1 MTAKER
7 SMMETRIKTAFSDR
21 QFVQEL
27 FSLDSPE
34 DAQSKLREKGIILSL
49 DEVRMIPRALKKAQQ
64 IGDELSES
72 DLEDVAA
79 GVITPMAVLLI
90 AGCVAAY
97 GASAKNRTW

>member
-1 MTAKER
+1 MTLNER
-7 SMMETRIKTAFSDR
+7 ATIEVRIKQAFSDES
-21 QFVQEL
+21 FVRDL
-27 FSLDSPE
+27 FKLDNPE
-34 DAQSKLREKGIILSL
+34 DVQSKLREKGIALSL
-49 DEVRMIPRALKKAQQ
+49 DEIRMIPRALRKAQQ

-79 GVITPMAVLLI
+79 GLITPMTVLLI

>member
-7 SMMETRIKTAFSDR
+7 ATIEERIREVFSDKK
-21 QFVQEL
+21 FVQEL
-27 FSLDSPE
+27 FALDTPE
-34 DAQSKLREKGIILSL
+34 DAQSKLREKGIMLSL
-49 DEVRMIPRALKKAQQ
+49 DEVRMIPRALRKAQQ

-72 DLEDVAA
+72 DLEEVAA

-90 AGCVAAY
+90 VGCVAAY

>member
-1 MTAKER
+1 MTAEKRFVIEK
-7 SMMETRIKTAFSDR
+7 RIKDAFSDEM
-21 QFVQEL
+21 FVREL
-27 FSLDSPE
+27 FSLDTPE
-34 DAQSKLREKGIILSL
+34 DAQSKLLEKGIMLSL
-49 DEVRMIPRALKKAQQ
+49 DEVRMIPRALRKAQQ

>member
-1 MTAKER
+1 MTASER
-7 SMMETRIKTAFSDR
+7 NVVETRIRSAFSDE
-21 QFVQEL
+21 QFVREL
-27 FSLDSPE
+27 FALNTPE
-34 DAQSKLREKGIILSL
+34 DVQSKLREKGIALSL
-49 DEVRMIPRALKKAQQ
+49 DEVRMIPRALRKAQQ

>member
-1 MTAKER
+1 MTIDER
-7 SMMETRIKTAFSDR
+7 SIVEVRIKRAFSDES
-21 QFVQEL
+21 FVRDL
-27 FSLDSPE
+27 FKLDNPE
-34 DAQSKLREKGIILSL
+34 DAQSKLLEKGIALSL
-49 DEVRMIPRALKKAQQ
+49 DEVRMIPRALRKAQQ

-79 GVITPMAVLLI
+79 GVITPVAVLLI